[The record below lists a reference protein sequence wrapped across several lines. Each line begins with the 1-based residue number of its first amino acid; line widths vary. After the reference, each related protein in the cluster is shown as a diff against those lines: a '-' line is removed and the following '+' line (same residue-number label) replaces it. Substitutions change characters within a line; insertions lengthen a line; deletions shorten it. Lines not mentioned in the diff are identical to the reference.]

1 MSVIDNYKL
10 IIEKINQQS
19 NKKITLVAV
28 SKTFPLSHIKPL
40 IDYGHQHYGENK
52 VQEALSKWSDY
63 ILSNS
68 NIKLHMVGNI
78 QSNKI
83 ESAVRIFS
91 YIHSLDNEKSAYKFA
106 SAQKKFNKELNYF
119 IQVNIG
125 NETQKSGI
133 EISLVN
139 EFVKFCQQELKLNIL
154 GLMCIPPLNLS
165 VEQYF
170 KKLKELNEI
179 SNLKNLSM
187 GMSSDYE
194 LAIKYGANY
203 IRIGSSLFGKRS

>member
-106 SAQKKFNKELNYF
+106 SAQKKFNKQLNYF

-133 EISLVN
+133 EISLAN

-165 VEQYF
+165 TDQYF
-170 KKLKELNEI
+170 KKLRELNEI

>member
-1 MSVIDNYKL
+1 MFALESL
-10 IIEKINQQS
+10 
-19 NKKITLVAV
+19 KKIQDNVNQINNKVTIVVV
-28 SKTFPLSHIKPL
+28 SKTFPIAKVQPL
-40 IDYGHQHYGENK
+40 INSGHLDYGENK

-63 ILSNS
+63 ILSNN

-165 VEQYF
+165 AEQYF
-170 KKLKELNEI
+170 KKLKEINEI